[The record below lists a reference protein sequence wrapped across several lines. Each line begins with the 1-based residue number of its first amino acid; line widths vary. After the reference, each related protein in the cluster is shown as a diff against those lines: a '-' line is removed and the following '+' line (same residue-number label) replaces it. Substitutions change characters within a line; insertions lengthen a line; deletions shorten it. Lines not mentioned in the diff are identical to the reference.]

1 MTEKRIVSIDPNM
14 FKIPDKTRKKRE
26 PKPGIDKQ
34 IKVKNNIK
42 NQRSTTMKRKLLNF
56 IRKKQELK
64 NQQQEK
70 PDIEHFHEPNVYV
83 ESFDNDFQESLDY
96 LDNLSKQN
104 TNQQQTP
111 YIDVQSPQLQD
122 THNTH
127 NKTFKSY
134 NYNETPV
141 TLDLP
146 DSLKDISQ
154 DMKIPTKSS
163 TNIQPIQL
171 ITPQY
176 GCLKNGQLPTYRTWK
191 HNQTQKIY
199 PSIDVNVKTPVISNQ
214 MNQPSEI
221 PDSSIISQ
229 PSNNGVYNINPQRF
243 NSVLESQKPL
253 KKPKHRRKIIRRKF
267 TIGRSKIAPKV
278 SVLVSNKTIRKNI
291 YTNKTLLKQTPL
303 QDVKKFLIKRGFI
316 KVGFLAPPDILRQ
329 MYESVKTL
337 CGDATNHNPENL
349 LYNYFNYNEDN

>member
-1 MTEKRIVSIDPNM
+1 MTEKRIVAIDPSM
-14 FKIPDKTRKKRE
+14 FKIPDKTRKRKE
-26 PKPGIDKQ
+26 PKPKIDKQ
-34 IKVKNNIK
+34 IKVKNNVK

-64 NQQQEK
+64 TQQQEK
-70 PDIEHFHEPNVYV
+70 SNTEPFYEPNVYV

-104 TNQQQTP
+104 DIQQPTS
-111 YIDVQSPQLQD
+111 YIDAQTPQLQ
-122 THNTH
+122 NTH

-134 NYNETPV
+134 NYDETPV

-154 DMKIPTKSS
+154 DMQIPTTHTT
-163 TNIQPIQL
+163 TNMPPVQL
-171 ITPQY
+171 NTPQF
-176 GCLKNGQLPTYRTWK
+176 GCLKNGKLPTYRTWK
-191 HNQTQKIY
+191 HNQTQKNY

-214 MNQPSEI
+214 PSQI
-221 PDSSIISQ
+221 PENSVISQ
-229 PSNNGVYNINPQRF
+229 PSNNGVYNINPQRLH
-243 NSVLESQKPL
+243 SVLESQKPL

-303 QDVKKFLIKRGFI
+303 QDVKKFLVKRGFI
-316 KVGFLAPPDILRQ
+316 KIGSLAPPDILRQ

-349 LYNYFNYNEDN
+349 LYNYFNYNEEH